1 MDAGSE
7 ILEKWIEKVAD
18 SHPQSAAALRT
29 PKPDPFRNPV
39 GYTIRHGLAQLW
51 EQLQGDMDADAIDS
65 ALDNILRIR
74 AVQDMS
80 ASEAAGFVTPL
91 RSILPQVSATF
102 DLDLMNNRIDQ
113 LAQAARERYMQCR
126 DRIRAV
132 RLHETARLS
141 RTHRLIRKAGA

>member
-1 MDAGSE
+1 MHAGSE

-18 SHPQSAAALRT
+18 SHPHSAAALCT

-80 ASEAAGFVTPL
+80 ASEAAGFVIPL
-91 RSILPQVSATF
+91 RSILPQAPATS
-102 DLDLMNNRIDQ
+102 DLDLMNSRIDQ
-113 LAQAARERYMQCR
+113 LARAALEKYMQCR
-126 DRIRAV
+126 DQIRAA
-132 RLHETARLS
+132 RFHETARLTS
-141 RTHRLIRKAGA
+141 KHRLIRKAGA

>member
-39 GYTIRHGLAQLW
+39 GYTIRHGLAQLF
-51 EQLQGDMDADAIDS
+51 EQLQGDMDASAIDS

-91 RSILPQVSATF
+91 RSILPQAPATS
-102 DLDLMNNRIDQ
+102 DLDLMNSRIDQ
-113 LAQAARERYMQCR
+113 LTLAAHEKYMQCR
-126 DRIRAV
+126 EQIRAA
-132 RLHETARLS
+132 RCHEAARLAS
-141 RTHRLIRKAGA
+141 RHRLIRKAGA